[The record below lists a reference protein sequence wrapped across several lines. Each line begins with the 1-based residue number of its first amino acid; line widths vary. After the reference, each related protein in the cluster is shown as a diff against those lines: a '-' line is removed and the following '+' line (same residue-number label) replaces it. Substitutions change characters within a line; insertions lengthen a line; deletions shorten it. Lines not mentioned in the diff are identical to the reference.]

1 MEQLH
6 HELLIVKW
14 VNALLGHPVA
24 ALLSSL
30 GFQVDPTHQVLPDYL
45 VMSFLVGLGLTATGL
60 WFRRRIRVEDPGKLQ
75 LALEAAVGGL
85 LSMLEEYVGQ
95 KGRQFLALVGTLGL
109 FILLGNLLGL
119 VPGFM
124 SPTSNLNV
132 TVGCAVVSFL
142 YYNFQGIRTQGLLH
156 YLKHFVGPIPLMAPI
171 MIPIEA
177 ISHFSRILSLSFRL
191 FGNIFGEE
199 LVILILASLIPF
211 LIPLPMM
218 FFAIFTGVL
227 QAFVF
232 VMLTVIY
239 LQGAV
244 AAEDH

>member
-1 MEQLH
+1 
-6 HELLIVKW
+6 
-14 VNALLGHPVA
+14 
-24 ALLSSL
+24 
-30 GFQVDPTHQVLPDYL
+30 
-45 VMSFLVGLGLTATGL
+45 MSFLVGLGLTATGL

>member
-30 GFQVDPTHQVLPDYL
+30 GFHVDPTHQVLPDYL
-45 VMSFLVGLGLTATGL
+45 VMSFLVGLALTATGL

-171 MIPIEA
+171 MIPIEV

>member
-1 MEQLH
+1 MEKLH
-6 HELLIVKW
+6 HELLLSKW
-14 VNALLGHPVA
+14 VNALLGGPVA
-24 ALLSSL
+24 GLLSSL
-30 GFQVDPTHQVLPDYL
+30 GFHVDPAHPIIPDHVIMCFVVVLCL
-45 VMSFLVGLGLTATGL
+45 TLGAL
-60 WFRRRIRVEDPGKLQ
+60 WFRSRIRVEDPGRLQ
-75 LALEAAVGGL
+75 LALEAIVGGL
-85 LSMLEEYVGQ
+85 LSMLEEYVGH
-95 KGRQFLALVGTLGL
+95 KGRRFLALVGTLGV
-109 FILLGNLLGL
+109 FILCGNLLGL

-142 YYNFQGIRTQGLLH
+142 YYNFQGVREQGLRH

-171 MIPIEA
+171 MIPIEI

-199 LVILILASLIPF
+199 LVILILASLVPF
-211 LIPLPMM
+211 LVPLPMM

-232 VMLTVIY
+232 VMLTTIY

-244 AAEDH
+244 ATEEH